1 MEISWHFTE
10 KDFFW
15 QLPSEK
21 NDFLS
26 LATLR
31 SIEKNQ
37 FLFQVET
44 VGDSAFYL
52 EEGKVRIFR
61 DSPGGKE
68 TVVFIR
74 HAGEMFGLAEIMGG
88 FKRVNN
94 AQAITPCRIYEISK
108 KDFEILLQRHFA
120 LARRVIE
127 SMGRRLRYL
136 GEQME
141 SLMICDVSTRLLKLL
156 TLLCCHNLADPEVLN
171 NPISVPVRLT
181 QEQMA
186 AMIGSSQQT
195 VSETLKKLKEDKL
208 IEISGKEITI
218 LKPKD
223 IFERILV

>member
-15 QLPSEK
+15 QLPCEK
-21 NDFLS
+21 RDFVS

-37 FLFQVET
+37 FIFHSES
-44 VGDSAFYL
+44 VGDSAFYMK
-52 EEGKVRIFR
+52 EGKVRIFR
-61 DSPGGKE
+61 DSSAGKE
-68 TVVFIR
+68 TIVFIR
-74 HAGEMFGLAEIMGG
+74 SAGEMFGLAEIMGE

-94 AQAITPCRIYEISK
+94 AQAITRCQIYEICK
-108 KDFEILLQRHFA
+108 KDFEVLLRRHFT
-120 LARRVIE
+120 LVRRVIE
-127 SMGRRLRYL
+127 VMGRRLRYL

-141 SLMICDVSTRLLKLL
+141 SLMICDVSARLLKLL
-156 TLLCCHNLADPEVLN
+156 TCLCCHNLTDPEILN
-171 NPISVPVRLT
+171 VPILVPVRLT

-195 VSETLKKLKEDKL
+195 VSETLKKLKEDEL

-218 LKPKD
+218 LRPKD